1 MGLKATLQDASL
13 GTIEKSAMNVFSVNL
28 SNSNIKYVYAKFT
41 DLIFDAN
48 LSFSQVEVSLLN
60 DINPPRNVIGF
71 PPTFSDLKVI
81 ICGRSLIE

>member
-28 SNSNIKYVYAKFT
+28 SNSKYAKFT

-60 DINPPRNVIGF
+60 DINPRNVIGF

>member
-60 DINPPRNVIGF
+60 DINPRNVIGF

>member
-60 DINPPRNVIGF
+60 YINPRNVIGF